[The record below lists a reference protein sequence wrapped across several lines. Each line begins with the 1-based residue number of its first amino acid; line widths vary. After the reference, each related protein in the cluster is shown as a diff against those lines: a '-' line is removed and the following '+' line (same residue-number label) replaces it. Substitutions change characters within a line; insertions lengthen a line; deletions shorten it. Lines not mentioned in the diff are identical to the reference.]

1 MPLHFQNPN
10 LLWGLLSL
18 VLPVIIHLFNF
29 KRFKKIYFSNLKFL
43 KDVTAQNKNRSKIKN
58 WLLLLSRLLALA
70 CLVIA
75 FAQPYIPNENAN
87 LFKKEQ
93 GNIAQIFVDNSF
105 SMNAETEKG
114 IALEIAKAKAI
125 ELVNSFTDD
134 AKIKILN
141 NESKGKMPLLNKERA
156 IAKLQELQP
165 TSASKTFS
173 QVIEE
178 SSHLDSKAN
187 NKLYLFSDFQNYQ
200 ADFEKMSPDSSLS
213 VSLMPLSIQ
222 SSNNLFIDS
231 CWFENSAHKVNQNE
245 ELKLSI
251 RNSSNEAFRKI
262 PIKLYINDSLKS
274 VSNFDIAAKGKQ
286 EVKLRYKNQKSGI
299 YSGRIEISDY
309 PITYD
314 NSFFFSYKIQDK
326 ATIICINQEDE
337 NRYITQLFS
346 DEQFF
351 ALKNIS
357 KSQFH
362 RETLSDTKLIILNQ
376 LSGMESGFRQ
386 KLSKYI
392 HKGGQVLILPQ
403 NEKND
408 SNNELLSELGA
419 GSFNQLDT
427 TSQAV
432 ASIELNAEIYKRVFE
447 QLKNDARLPQIYKH
461 FKLGKTGTHISI
473 PLWKTKTN
481 ENLFSQINL
490 EQGKLYISSFNFD
503 PQWTNAIKHPLFV
516 PSLINIALNNKA
528 HSPLYYNLNSTE
540 YAIAKGL
547 KSNREKAVF
556 HIENKAL
563 AIDVIPEQI
572 SHFDKGLLLNA
583 HGQIKEA
590 GNYFISQSNQILAG
604 LSFNYSRL
612 ESDLDFYSSGEIRDL
627 LEKYKLPYTLLDL
640 DTIDMKLM
648 VEEQREGKAYWKLF
662 LILSFLF
669 LMMEVLVQKVNFFQA
684 RFQIQ

>member
-1 MPLHFQNPN
+1 MPLHFQNPSI
-10 LLWGLLSL
+10 LWGLLSL
-18 VLPVIIHLFNF
+18 ILPIIIHLFNF

-43 KDVTAQNKNRSKIKN
+43 KNITAQNKNRSKIKN

-70 CLVIA
+70 CLIIA
-75 FAQPYIPNENAN
+75 FAQPYIPNENTN
-87 LFKKEQ
+87 QFKKDQE
-93 GNIAQIFVDNSF
+93 NITQIFVDNSF

-114 IALEIAKAKAI
+114 IALEIAKAKAM
-125 ELVNSFTDD
+125 ELVNSFAED

-156 IAKLQELQP
+156 IARLQEIQP
-165 TSASKTFS
+165 TAASKVFS
-173 QVIEE
+173 QVIKEC
-178 SSHLDSKAN
+178 SQSDSKAN
-187 NKLYLFSDFQNYQ
+187 NKLYIFSDFQNYQ
-200 ADFEKMSPDSSLS
+200 ADFINMNPDSNLN
-213 VSLMPLSIQ
+213 VCLMPLIIQ
-222 SSNNLFIDS
+222 SRNNLYIDT

-245 ELKLSI
+245 ELKLNI

-274 VSNFDIAAKGKQ
+274 VSNFDIEAQGNQ

-326 ATIICINQEDE
+326 AIIICINQKNE

-346 DEQFF
+346 DEQYFI
-351 ALKNIS
+351 LKNMS

-362 RETLSDTKLIILNQ
+362 REELNDTKLVILNQ
-376 LSGMESGFRQ
+376 LSGIESGFRQ
-386 KLSKYI
+386 KLTQYL

-403 NEKND
+403 NKNND

-427 TSQAV
+427 LTQAV
-432 ASIELNAEIYKRVFE
+432 AAIELNAEIYKKVFDKLE
-447 QLKNDARLPQIYKH
+447 DDARLPQIYRH
-461 FKLGKTGTHISI
+461 FQLGKTDANISI
-473 PLWKTKTN
+473 PLWKTKTD
-481 ENLFSQINL
+481 ESLFSQTNL
-490 EQGKLYISSFNFD
+490 GQGKLYISSFNFD
-503 PQWTNAIKHPLFV
+503 PKWTNAIKHPLFV

-528 HSPLYYNLNSTE
+528 HSPLYYNLNSSE
-540 YAIAKGL
+540 YAIANGL
-547 KSNREKAVF
+547 KLNREKAVF

-563 AIDVIPEQI
+563 GIDVIPEQI

-604 LSFNYSRL
+604 ISFNYSRL
-612 ESDLDFYSSGEIRDL
+612 ESDLNFYSSGEINNL
-627 LEKYKLPYTLLDL
+627 LQKYKLPYTLFNL
-640 DTIDMKLM
+640 DTINLKLM

-669 LMMEVLVQKVNFFQA
+669 LMMEVLVQKVKFF
-684 RFQIQ
+684 